1 MEDYKGNSNASK
13 EAPSEEKRVT
23 QPVTT
28 KVTEKKPS
36 FFGKIKKKMFSDD
49 AGHVGEYVVS
59 DVIIP
64 KLQGMFSDAFK
75 FAIDFIFYGKGTGNN
90 SNRRNG
96 IGTISYSSYYNQNSN
111 NIPQIPASAYK
122 QNSVFTVRN
131 FVFDERWEAIN
142 VIEDLR
148 EIIDRYGS
156 ASAGDFYD
164 LINQSHTYTDMK
176 YGWKDLSQVEA
187 IRDGGGWVINFPKA
201 IPLE

>member
-13 EAPSEEKRVT
+13 EALNEEKRVT
-23 QPVTT
+23 KPITT

-49 AGHVGEYVVS
+49 AGHVGEYVLS

-64 KLQGMFSDAFK
+64 KVQGMLSDAFK
-75 FAIDFIFYGKGTGNN
+75 SAIDFIFYGKGSGNN

-131 FVFDERWEAIN
+131 FVFDERWVAID
-142 VIEDLR
+142 VLETLR
-148 EIIDRYGS
+148 GMIDRYGG

-164 LINQSHTYTDMK
+164 LINQSHSYTDMK

-187 IRDGGGWVINFPKA
+187 IRDGAGWIIDFPRA